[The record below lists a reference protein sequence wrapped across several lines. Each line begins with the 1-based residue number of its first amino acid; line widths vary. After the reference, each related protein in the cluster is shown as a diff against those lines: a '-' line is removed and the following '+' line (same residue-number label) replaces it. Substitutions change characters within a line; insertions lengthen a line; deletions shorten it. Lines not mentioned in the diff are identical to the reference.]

1 MLMPSRISERQVNR
15 ALPLRF
21 RELRLF
27 YRADD
32 TDNGEQFCVIRVAAL
47 KYALTKRAAIRPVTP
62 GEIFVHHA
70 DPFRAMRVR
79 RS

>member
-1 MLMPSRISERQVNR
+1 MLVGISERQVNR
-15 ALPLRF
+15 TLPLRF

-32 TDNGEQFCVIRVAAL
+32 TDNGEQFCVIRFAAL
-47 KYALTKRAAIRPVTP
+47 KYALTERAAVRPVAP

-70 DPFRAMRVR
+70 DPFRAMRIR
-79 RS
+79 RG